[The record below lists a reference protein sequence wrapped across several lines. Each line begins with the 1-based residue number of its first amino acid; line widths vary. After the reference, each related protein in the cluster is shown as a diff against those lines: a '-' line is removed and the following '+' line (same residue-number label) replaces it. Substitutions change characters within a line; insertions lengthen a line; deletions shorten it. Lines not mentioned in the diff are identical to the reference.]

1 MRFGKTL
8 RESVYPPW
16 KDKYVDYAKLKVLL
30 RDDKYDDD
38 DTPWTE
44 DDENRFCDELFNT
57 QLEKVAEFQAEA
69 LSGLRDRVEAAFEK
83 LKEMTPDDGSG
94 NRPKSDEAKQQ
105 LKEFEAELDA
115 ITNELSELKRYGN
128 INYTAFLKIVK
139 KHDRKRGE
147 RYKVRPMMQLSLAR
161 RPFNS
166 EQAYTPLLNKL
177 SILYYAVRQQ
187 LDESGE
193 DASPPDLQS
202 SSETHNGER
211 YSAHKFWVHPDNLL
225 EVKTHI
231 LRHLPALVYSE
242 QSAKELDAASDP
254 TITSLYF
261 DNDNFDLYTDKV
273 NRQIP
278 GASTFRVRWYGQLS
292 AKSEINIEQKTM
304 GENGMSEERKL
315 MLKEKYVKSF
325 LDGEYQMDKAIQKL
339 KRQSTRSDE
348 YIAAYKNTV
357 GALQDFVRS
366 KSLQPVLRANYLRSA
381 FQKPADD
388 RVRISLDTDVAFIRE
403 DTLDRGRP
411 CRDPASWHRADIDNR
426 NLTYPF
432 EDINQSEVYR
442 FPYAILEVKLREG
455 VHRKRPVWIQDLMS
469 SHLVHPV
476 PHFSKFVHG
485 VASLFEDYVNNLPFW
500 LSDLEGD
507 IRKDP
512 HQAFVEEERRRSQRA
527 EDEFAVGS
535 FLGKHMSAPRRASR
549 SSPVSQSYLA
559 DRMAAENAAR
569 RSAAPEETVEE
580 GGESAREVAEG
591 EEEEGPGGR
600 GRGLKGYRSTLST
613 LVPGFSLLRYSRA
626 RHDRDRP
633 LPEGVVEPTVWIK
646 NAGELKIEPK
656 VWLANERT
664 FVRWQHISVLLGS
677 LAVGLYSAAG
687 SNTVAAAMGVTYIV
701 IAVFAG
707 SWGYAMQRKRRRMI
721 IERSGKDFDNMFGPV
736 VIGIALLLALILNFV
751 FAVCLLPLLL
761 MILSIRYGG
770 MLLNLIILMHFVVP
784 PGIGKVA
791 RGSTLAL
798 QLYDGGGCDWRGTM
812 MRRVNFPPWTDQDI
826 RNGGVSASE
835 CGINGLFWHACQL
848 TWLSA
853 EL

>member
-1 MRFGKTL
+1 MRFGRTL
-8 RESVYPPW
+8 RESIYPPW

-30 RDDKYDDD
+30 RDDKYEED

-44 DDENRFCDELFNT
+44 EDENRFCDEVFNT
-57 QLEKVAEFQAEA
+57 QLEKVAEFQTQV
-69 LSGLRDRVEAAFEK
+69 LSSLRDRIEAAFDK
-83 LKEMTPDDGSG
+83 LKEMTPEDGTL
-94 NRPKSDEAKQQ
+94 PKNDVSQQ
-105 LKEFEAELDA
+105 NLKELEAELDA
-115 ITNELSELKRYGN
+115 ITNELSELKKFGN

-187 LDESGE
+187 LDHSGE

-202 SSETHNGER
+202 NSETHNGER

-231 LRHLPALVYSE
+231 LRHLPSLVYSE

-261 DNDNFDLYTDKV
+261 DNDQFDLYTNKV
-273 NRQIP
+273 NRQSP

-304 GENGMSEERKL
+304 GEQGMSEERKL

-339 KRQSTRSDE
+339 KRQSARSDTD
-348 YIAAYKNTV
+348 IAAYKKTV
-357 GALQDFVRS
+357 GTLQDFVRS
-366 KSLQPVLRANYLRSA
+366 RSLQPVVRANYLRSA
-381 FQKPADD
+381 FQKPADS

-403 DTLDRGRP
+403 DTLDRSRP
-411 CRDPASWHRADIDNR
+411 CRDPASWHRTDIDNR

-442 FPYAILEVKLREG
+442 FPYAILEIKLREG

-512 HQAFVEEERRRSQRA
+512 HQAYVEEERRRSQRA
-527 EDEFAVGS
+527 EAEFAVGS
-535 FLGKHMSAPRRASR
+535 FLGKPVSAPRGPSR
-549 SSPVSQSYLA
+549 SSPVSQSYLT
-559 DRMAAENAAR
+559 DRMAAESSAR
-569 RSAAPEETVEE
+569 HSLAPTETVEE
-580 GGESAREVAEG
+580 GGESAREVTEG
-591 EEEEGPGGR
+591 EENGGGGGDGGLLGRR
-600 GRGLKGYRSTLST
+600 GRGPRGYGGTLSS
-613 LVPGFSLLRYSRA
+613 LVPGFSLSRYSRA
-626 RHDRDRP
+626 RHDRAQP

-687 SNTVAAAMGVTYIV
+687 SDTVAAAMGVTYIV

-707 SWGYAMQRKRRRMI
+707 GWGYAMQRRRRRMI

-736 VIGIALLLALILNFV
+736 VVGIALLLALVMNFV
-751 FAVCLLPLLL
+751 FAYRRAFEKWREDDHA
-761 MILSIRYGG
+761 LS
-770 MLLNLIILMHFVVP
+770 NF
-784 PGIGKVA
+784 
-791 RGSTLAL
+791 TLEEGAI
-798 QLYDGGGCDWRGTM
+798 T
-812 MRRVNFPPWTDQDI
+812 
-826 RNGGVSASE
+826 E
-835 CGINGLFWHACQL
+835 
-848 TWLSA
+848 